1 MTLLTFCG
9 FVFDFS
15 KLFECESVDF
25 VDVSKRFSVV
35 CDEFFDFAAV
45 SLKATRRQN
54 AALADGALSF
64 VFVDPLC
71 FVSFVKILI

>member
-1 MTLLTFCG
+1 MSSIF
-9 FVFDFS
+9 F
-15 KLFECESVDF
+15 KLFECEPVDLI
-25 VDVSKRFSVV
+25 DISKRFSAV
-35 CDEFFDFAAV
+35 CDEFFIDFVAV

-64 VFVDPLC
+64 VFFDPLC